1 MKVRRLLALFLL
13 FALSSYSSAPHK
25 EGLGS
30 ELSGLSDAE
39 RIFFFFEARYLNRLF
54 QDEAITLVDVRTVYA
69 AHSLWLAER
78 EAESKRPPEFSKIGA
93 DADFAREQYVR
104 TRVMHVPDDLRG
116 RDMRWAYLT
125 GAQLNRADM
134 SGTGDKATID
144 PAGKPQFGIDLTRSN
159 LIGADLPGINGKETL
174 LRSALLIGADFTG
187 ADLSGAKLYN
197 SDLRWANLSANLKG
211 ADFGRSN
218 VAGAI
223 FDAVS
228 GGLPD
233 IPAFASAT
241 GIESLTYRTSPVSL
255 IELRTALRSAGY
267 EQQSKAVTAAIMR
280 TERRNTA
287 KGSMAGMLQSA
298 FSFVAFDATSGYGLY
313 PFRPLLILIA
323 LIGPFAAL
331 YTLAMLRPGFSGIY
345 ANRPKDAVQGKP
357 LDRWIL
363 LRHRYNGLRG
373 AIRTV
378 RVALW
383 FSTISAFRVGF
394 REFSVGDW
402 LTRLQ
407 SREYIMVGRGWVR
420 TFSGIQSLLSLL
432 LLALS
437 VLSFFGRP
445 FG

>member
-1 MKVRRLLALFLL
+1 M
-13 FALSSYSSAPHK
+13 
-25 EGLGS
+25 
-30 ELSGLSDAE
+30 
-39 RIFFFFEARYLNRLF
+39 
-54 QDEAITLVDVRTVYA
+54 
-69 AHSLWLAER
+69 
-78 EAESKRPPEFSKIGA
+78 
-93 DADFAREQYVR
+93 
-104 TRVMHVPDDLRG
+104 
-116 RDMRWAYLT
+116 
-125 GAQLNRADM
+125 
-134 SGTGDKATID
+134 
-144 PAGKPQFGIDLTRSN
+144 
-159 LIGADLPGINGKETL
+159 ETL
-174 LRSALLIGADFTG
+174 LRAALLIGTDFTG

-197 SDLRWANLSANLKG
+197 SDLRWANLTANLKG

-223 FDAVS
+223 YDAVS

-233 IPAFASAT
+233 IPAFASAI
-241 GIESLTYRTSPVSL
+241 GIESLTYRVSPASL

-267 EQQSKAVTAAIMR
+267 EQQSKAVTFAIMK
-280 TERRNTA
+280 TERLNAA
-287 KGSMAGMLQSA
+287 KGSMTGMIQSA
-298 FSFVAFDATSGYGLY
+298 FSFVAFEATSGYGLY

-331 YTLAMLRPGFSGIY
+331 YMLAMLRPGFSGIY
-345 ANRPKDAVQGKP
+345 GNRPKDAVQGKP

-363 LRHRYNGLRG
+363 LRHRDRGLRG
-373 AIRTV
+373 AIRTA

-407 SREYIMVGRGWVR
+407 SREYVMAGRGWVR
-420 TFSGIQSLLSLL
+420 TLSGFQSLLSLL